1 MTDIRLDYSEYTL
14 LKEKRDSMSLSR
26 LIYIISKNLIKK
38 YQIGYIPLLD
48 LFYITSSICE
58 NSIND
63 NDWEQEFLKA
73 IFIINKNG
81 YSELSEKQIKP
92 FTKSIYLIILK

>member
-1 MTDIRLDYSEYTL
+1 MNIRLNYSKYIY
-14 LKEKRDSMSLSR
+14 LKEKKDSISLSR
-26 LIYIISKNLIKK
+26 LIYIISKNLIKQ
-38 YQIGYIPLLD
+38 YQIGYIPLSD

-58 NSIND
+58 NSEDD

-81 YSELSEKQIKP
+81 YSEISEKRTKP
-92 FTKSIYLIILK
+92 FTRSICLTILK